1 MTGKHP
7 LEATGAGKTLQAF
20 SVSSSTLWD
29 HNLLSTVFTGQSDSI
44 NEVIDTKALV
54 KLLKLH
60 KRNDSFYF

>member
-7 LEATGAGKTLQAF
+7 LEATGAGKILQAF

-44 NEVIDTKALV
+44 NEVIDMKALV
-54 KLLKLH
+54 KLLKVTQ
-60 KRNDSFYF
+60 KK